1 LFNEITKISAYSTV
15 VTVEKEVSA
24 LLEHIT
30 SCLAQILLTIT
41 AYGTG
46 EVPKVIFLLLEVTQ
60 ARRN

>member
-24 LLEHIT
+24 FLKHIT
-30 SCLAQILLTIT
+30 SCLTQVLLTVT
-41 AYGTG
+41 ANGAG
-46 EVPKVIFLLLEVTQ
+46 EVPKVIFLLLEITQ